1 MPPFGKRV
9 GLKHLRPAFA
19 HPPSPVSND
28 TVHNVNVSPDDG
40 GNAHVHGSKNKQQE
54 LSDNNFGESDK
65 ENEPPSTSSPLNA
78 SAAKRP
84 CIANETTEMHMQ
96 HYQQE
101 RSPLPTPDELH
112 QKGIEDGFSSD
123 GIDDDRLL
131 QVTDV
136 QV

>member
-28 TVHNVNVSPDDG
+28 TVHYVNFSPDDG

-54 LSDNNFGESDK
+54 LSDNNFGENDK

-78 SAAKRP
+78 SVVMISSVQCISVPVVVFSNLCNVRTFVFSNFKRL
-84 CIANETTEMHMQ
+84 IIFT
-96 HYQQE
+96 Y
-101 RSPLPTPDELH
+101 
-112 QKGIEDGFSSD
+112 K
-123 GIDDDRLL
+123 
-131 QVTDV
+131 
-136 QV
+136 